1 MNSYVA
7 LLRGINVS
15 GHKIIKM
22 KELDNSIS
30 SLGFSN
36 ISTYLQSGNLVFQ
49 SELNDIQEIE
59 NQISHKI
66 KSDFGF
72 DIPIFIYTKAAFLK
86 INSENPFVK
95 NSDFDIKKIYTIF
108 LKSVVDKNTFQD
120 IAANTNYSEKM
131 VLKENVI
138 YMYYENGYGKTKVH
152 NNFFEAKLKVV
163 ATTRNWNT
171 VQKLESLL
179 NVLS

>member
-15 GHKIIKM
+15 GHKLINM
-22 KELDNSIS
+22 KELQHSIS
-30 SLGFSN
+30 SLGFSAV
-36 ISTYLQSGNLVFQ
+36 ITYLQSGNVVFR
-49 SELNDIQEIE
+49 SELNDILEIE
-59 NQISHKI
+59 NQICSII

-72 DIPIFIYTKAAFLK
+72 DVPVFVLRKKDFLK
-86 INSENPFVK
+86 INSNNPFGH
-95 NSDFDIKKIYTIF
+95 NSDFDIKKIYTVF
-108 LKSVVDKNTFQD
+108 LKAEADKNTFQD
-120 IAANTNYSEKM
+120 IATNPVFSEKM
-131 VLKENVI
+131 VLKEKVI

-152 NNFFEAKLKVV
+152 TNFFETKLKTI

-179 NVLS
+179 QGT